1 MPRGRL
7 NEKHVQRVAVDHLTL
22 HYQARDDALAVVG
35 EIETVVRAGI
45 KAGSGRADGLVVSQR
60 RDGTIYTA
68 ALEAKS
74 SRTLLNISPWYDD
87 ERWILHAILAG
98 GFGIL
103 AAILAGWYVG
113 SWIWMSIFTVVG
125 FFGVGF
131 AYLLVTRE
139 HNRYRLI
146 DVVQQVKRYPA
157 NEQWIAISSD
167 AYNLLGPQQETLRLC
182 CRREGIG
189 LLQVRSINSAQHLE
203 AARPRVNKK
212 RMEFLEFYAR
222 SDIIRRKLYAK
233 AEETRNQSDLSKD
246 PLL

>member
-1 MPRGRL
+1 
-7 NEKHVQRVAVDHLTL
+7 
-22 HYQARDDALAVVG
+22 
-35 EIETVVRAGI
+35 
-45 KAGSGRADGLVVSQR
+45 
-60 RDGTIYTA
+60 
-68 ALEAKS
+68 
-74 SRTLLNISPWYDD
+74 
-87 ERWILHAILAG
+87 
-98 GFGIL
+98 
-103 AAILAGWYVG
+103 
-113 SWIWMSIFTVVG
+113 MSIFTVVG